1 MFVKKYLSLKSFLD
15 AKGIEL
21 KIVPVCDQG
30 KLNIWYTGQTE
41 QGIAPN
47 EYQFDLDTN
56 ASILK
61 GWKINNIILDGFV
74 VSFWDTYDN
83 EGGRSG

>member
-1 MFVKKYLSLKSFLD
+1 MFVKKYLAFKNFLD

-41 QGIAPN
+41 LAIAPN

-56 ASILK
+56 ASVLK